1 MEKTEVRKLILCRGI
16 QGSGK
21 STWAKQWAEED
32 PDNRVRFNNDDIRNM
47 LGKYWVPSREGIVK
61 TMKDTFAKVSMLAGK
76 NIVIDNMN
84 LNPKEVEYWRDLIEY
99 NNDYYTGARGEFP
112 STYKAN
118 YFYEL
123 EFKNFFISVDECIR
137 RDAMRSNP
145 IGEKVIK
152 DTWRRYRSFIL
163 QEKIKELMERKRAF
177 DIGKPSAIVVDMDA
191 TLCLNTSGRPFYGEG
206 AAEGMAKDTPIPEIV
221 ELVKL
226 YSDHSDTN
234 VIILSGREDTPEI
247 REATETWLHKYGI
260 YPTGVLLRS
269 IGDYSKG
276 EVCKKELMEH
286 VLKSYN
292 VKFVI
297 DDNNRCV
304 QMYRDMGLTVLQ
316 PNEGSL

>member
-1 MEKTEVRKLILCRGI
+1 METRKIILCRGI

-21 STWAKQWAEED
+21 STWAKEWAEED

-61 TMKDTFAKVSMLAGK
+61 IMKDTFTKASMLAGK

-137 RDAMRSNP
+137 RDAMRPNP

-163 QEKIKELMERKRAF
+163 QEQIKQLKERKLEQDSTKTA
-177 DIGKPSAIVVDMDA
+177 AVVVDMDA
-191 TLCLNTSGRPFYGEG
+191 TLCLNITGRPFYGEG
-206 AAEGMAKDTPIPEIV
+206 AAEGMVNDEPIIEVCDMVRTLHKSGDYSLIV
-221 ELVKL
+221 
-226 YSDHSDTN
+226 
-234 VIILSGREDTPEI
+234 LSGREDTPEI
-247 REATETWLHKYGI
+247 REATETWLHCHDLW
-260 YPTGVLLRS
+260 PTEVLLRP

-276 EVCKKELMEH
+276 EVCKKKLIEH

-292 VKFVI
+292 VKLII
-297 DDNNRCV
+297 DDNSRCV

>member
-1 MEKTEVRKLILCRGI
+1 METRKLILCRGI

-21 STWAKQWAEED
+21 STWAKKWAEED

-61 TMKDTFAKVSMLAGK
+61 VMKDTFAKASMLAGK

-99 NNDYYTGARGEFP
+99 NNDYYTGVRGEFP

-152 DTWRRYRSFIL
+152 DTWKRYRSFIL
-163 QEKIKELMERKRAF
+163 QEQIKQLKERKLEQDSTKTA
-177 DIGKPSAIVVDMDA
+177 AIVVDMDA
-191 TLCLNTSGRPFYGEG
+191 TLCLNITGRPFYGEG
-206 AAEGMAKDTPIPEIV
+206 AAEGMVNDEPITEVCDMIRTLHRSGEYSLIV
-221 ELVKL
+221 
-226 YSDHSDTN
+226 
-234 VIILSGREDTPEI
+234 LSGREDTPEI
-247 REATETWLHKYGI
+247 REATETWLHNHDLW
-260 YPTGVLLRS
+260 PTEVLLRS

-276 EVCKKELMEH
+276 EICKKKLIEY

-292 VKFVI
+292 VKLII

>member
-1 MEKTEVRKLILCRGI
+1 M
-16 QGSGK
+16 
-21 STWAKQWAEED
+21 
-32 PDNRVRFNNDDIRNM
+32 F
-47 LGKYWVPSREGIVK
+47 GKYWVPSRENMVSA
-61 TMKDTFAKVSMLAGK
+61 MKMHFVRTAMLNK
-76 NIVIDNMN
+76 YNIVVDNMN
-84 LNPKEVEYWRDLIEY
+84 LNPKEVKWWEDEIALFNEQPK
-99 NNDYYTGARGEFP
+99 NC
-112 STYKAN
+112 K
-118 YFYEL
+118 YEL

-137 RDAMRSNP
+137 RDAMRPNP

-163 QEKIKELMERKRAF
+163 QEQIKELMERKRAF
-177 DIGKPSAIVVDMDA
+177 DIRKPSAIVVDMDA

-206 AAEGMAKDTPIPEIV
+206 AAEGMAKDAPIPEIV

>member
-1 MEKTEVRKLILCRGI
+1 
-16 QGSGK
+16 
-21 STWAKQWAEED
+21 
-32 PDNRVRFNNDDIRNM
+32 M

-163 QEKIKELMERKRAF
+163 QEQIKQLKERKLEQDSTKTA
-177 DIGKPSAIVVDMDA
+177 AIVVDMDA
-191 TLCLNTSGRPFYGEG
+191 TLCLNITGRPFYGEG
-206 AAEGMAKDTPIPEIV
+206 AAEGMVNDEPIIEVCDMVRTLHKSGDYSLIV
-221 ELVKL
+221 
-226 YSDHSDTN
+226 
-234 VIILSGREDTPEI
+234 LSGREDTPEI
-247 REATETWLHKYGI
+247 REATETWLHCHDLW
-260 YPTGVLLRS
+260 PTEVLLRS

-276 EVCKKELMEH
+276 EVCKKKLIEH

-292 VKFVI
+292 VKLIV
-297 DDNNRCV
+297 DDNSRCV

>member
-1 MEKTEVRKLILCRGI
+1 METRKLILCRGI

-21 STWAKQWAEED
+21 STWAKKWAEED

-61 TMKDTFAKVSMLAGK
+61 VMKDTFAKASMLAGK

-112 STYKAN
+112 STCKAN

-152 DTWRRYRSFIL
+152 DTWKRYRSFIL
-163 QEKIKELMERKRAF
+163 QEQIKQLKERKLEQDSTKTA
-177 DIGKPSAIVVDMDA
+177 AIVVDMDA
-191 TLCLNTSGRPFYGEG
+191 TLCLNITGRPFYGEG
-206 AAEGMAKDTPIPEIV
+206 AAEGMVNDEPITEVCDMIRTLHKSGEYSLIV
-221 ELVKL
+221 
-226 YSDHSDTN
+226 
-234 VIILSGREDTPEI
+234 LSGREDTPEI
-247 REATETWLHKYGI
+247 REATETWLHNHDLW
-260 YPTGVLLRS
+260 PTEVLLRS

-276 EVCKKELMEH
+276 EICKKKLIEH
-286 VLKSYN
+286 ILKSYN
-292 VKFVI
+292 VKLII

>member
-1 MEKTEVRKLILCRGI
+1 METRKLILCRGI

-21 STWAKQWAEED
+21 STWAKKWAEED
-32 PDNRVRFNNDDIRNM
+32 PDNRVRFNNNDIRNM

-61 TMKDTFAKVSMLAGK
+61 VMKDTFAKASMLAGK

-99 NNDYYTGARGEFP
+99 NNDYYTGVRGEFP

-152 DTWRRYRSFIL
+152 DTWKRYRSFIL
-163 QEKIKELMERKRAF
+163 QEQIKQLKERKLEQDSTKTA
-177 DIGKPSAIVVDMDA
+177 AIVVDMDA
-191 TLCLNTSGRPFYGEG
+191 TLCLNITGRPFYGEG
-206 AAEGMAKDTPIPEIV
+206 AAEGMVNDEPITEVCDMIRTLHRSGEYSLIV
-221 ELVKL
+221 
-226 YSDHSDTN
+226 
-234 VIILSGREDTPEI
+234 LSGREDTPEI
-247 REATETWLHKYGI
+247 REATETWLHNHDLW
-260 YPTGVLLRS
+260 PTEVLLRS

-276 EVCKKELMEH
+276 EICKKKLIEH

-292 VKFVI
+292 VKLII

>member
-1 MEKTEVRKLILCRGI
+1 METRKLILCRGI

-21 STWAKQWAEED
+21 STWAKKWAEED
-32 PDNRVRFNNDDIRNM
+32 LDNRVRFNNDDIRNM

-61 TMKDTFAKVSMLAGK
+61 VMKDTFAKASMLAGK

-99 NNDYYTGARGEFP
+99 NNDYYTGVRGEFP

-152 DTWRRYRSFIL
+152 DTWKRYRSFIL
-163 QEKIKELMERKRAF
+163 QEQIKQLKERKLEQDSTKTA
-177 DIGKPSAIVVDMDA
+177 AIVVDMDA
-191 TLCLNTSGRPFYGEG
+191 TLCLNITGRPFYGEG
-206 AAEGMAKDTPIPEIV
+206 AAEGMVNDEPITEVCDMIRTLHRSGEYSLIV
-221 ELVKL
+221 
-226 YSDHSDTN
+226 
-234 VIILSGREDTPEI
+234 LSGREDTPEI
-247 REATETWLHKYGI
+247 REATETWLHNHDLW
-260 YPTGVLLRS
+260 PTEVLLRS

-276 EVCKKELMEH
+276 EICKKKLIEH

-292 VKFVI
+292 VKLII

>member
-1 MEKTEVRKLILCRGI
+1 METRKLILCRGI

-21 STWAKQWAEED
+21 STWAKKWAEED

-61 TMKDTFAKVSMLAGK
+61 VMKDTFAKASMLAGK

-99 NNDYYTGARGEFP
+99 NNDYYTGVRGEFP

-152 DTWRRYRSFIL
+152 DTWKRYRSFIL
-163 QEKIKELMERKRAF
+163 QEQIKQLKERKLEQDSTKTA
-177 DIGKPSAIVVDMDA
+177 AIVVDMDA
-191 TLCLNTSGRPFYGEG
+191 TLCLNITGRPFYGEG
-206 AAEGMAKDTPIPEIV
+206 AAEGMVNDEPITEVCDMIRTLHRSGEYSLIV
-221 ELVKL
+221 
-226 YSDHSDTN
+226 
-234 VIILSGREDTPEI
+234 LSGREDTPEI
-247 REATETWLHKYGI
+247 REATETWLHNHDLW
-260 YPTGVLLRS
+260 PTEVLLRS

-276 EVCKKELMEH
+276 EICKKKLIEH

-292 VKFVI
+292 VKLII